1 MENSLSGFNETAKLA
16 LYAIARRL
24 PQDWLPLGL
33 KLRLLIRS
41 GVLDERWYRHTTG
54 RVPDNDLELA
64 REFFFDDRERVGNPL
79 FSADFYRDAYKFQGS
94 PGEALLHYVLV
105 GERRGYKPSLW
116 FEPAFFRTHNP
127 DAPKGGTALA
137 LYLRSWQRYPSAH
150 PYFDSAWYET
160 RYPDVVAAGV
170 NPLAHFANFGS
181 QEGREPNALF
191 NSAWYLKQNTDIA
204 TSGMSATF
212 HFWRYGAT
220 ELRNPGPNFDM
231 RRYASRFG
239 HYAKTGL
246 DPLAHYLVYGRRE
259 GLDIGRLCLSV
270 EDFAPP
276 PPAAPA
282 PARQA
287 ADWAIDVVVPVY
299 RNLDETRRC
308 LESLLASQLP
318 ADARLLVYN
327 DQSPEPAVTEYLR
340 TLGSEGRILLREN
353 ERNLGFVGTVN
364 RAMRE
369 SLAAD
374 GRNGVLLLNSD
385 TEVANDWLQR
395 MCAHA
400 AADPTVGSVTAM
412 SNNATICSYPRIGA
426 NEFPA
431 NSTLAKLD
439 ALTARINRGVA
450 VDIPTAVGFCMLIPL
465 RCLREVGLF
474 DEEAFGKGYGEE
486 NDFCLRAAAQGYHHL
501 FATDVFV
508 RHVGEVSFGSTSS
521 PGKENAGRVILARY
535 PDYNNMVARHVSD
548 DPAFVARTRLTF
560 ARWNEDRKPVVAL
573 ITHDVGGGTE
583 RQVGVVCE
591 ALADDHHV
599 LLIKPVAGHAE
610 RIFVECRDGFDG
622 FQMFLDVV
630 DGAGFCSFL
639 KLAGVQQVQVHHL
652 LGYGPMIRR
661 GLAQAGLQHEF
672 HVHDYYTLC
681 PQVTLTTEEYEYCGE
696 PEPRGCNA
704 CIARRPSNGSSDIV
718 NWRLNHEWVVRGASR
733 VVAPSRDAAARM
745 RRFHAVDVDVVH
757 HERGILP
764 GTSRQVRPATATD
777 PWRVVILGVL
787 APHKGKFKVLQA
799 LRAIAQSQLPLHVH
813 LIGYL
818 GLTDGE
824 MSDAMAA
831 HFSSTGWYEE
841 GELDGL
847 IRSARPDL
855 FLFASTAPETYSF
868 TLTKAIQ
875 TGLPIVAPGH
885 GAYPERLIDYPQHW
899 LFDPAIGGT
908 ALADEICSF
917 ATRLSTAAGGRHVG
931 T

>member
-1 MENSLSGFNETAKLA
+1 MENGWIGFRATAKVA
-16 LYAIARRL
+16 LYAVARRL
-24 PQDWLPLGL
+24 PQDWLPLEI

-54 RVPDNDLELA
+54 QVPDNDLELS
-64 REFFFDDRERVGNPL
+64 RGVFFDDRERVGNPL
-79 FSADFYRDAYKFQGS
+79 FSADFYRDAYKFHGS

-116 FEPAFFRTHNP
+116 FEPAFFRAHNL

-137 LYLRSWQRYPSAH
+137 HFLRGWQRYSMAH
-150 PYFDSAWYET
+150 PYFDIAWYEA

-191 NSAWYLKQNTDIA
+191 NSAWYLKQNADIA
-204 TSGMSATF
+204 SSGMSATF

-220 ELRNPGPNFDM
+220 ELRSPGPNFDM
-231 RRYASRFG
+231 RSYASRFG

-246 DPLAHYLVYGRRE
+246 DPFAHYLVYGRKE
-259 GLDIGRLCLSV
+259 GLDIGRMCLSV
-270 EDFAPP
+270 EDFAESA
-276 PPAAPA
+276 PPAQPA
-282 PARQA
+282 VG
-287 ADWAIDVVVPVY
+287 WAVDVVVPVY

-318 ADARLLVYN
+318 ASARLLVYN
-327 DQSPEPAVTEYLR
+327 DQSPEPAVTQYLR

-353 ERNLGFVGTVN
+353 QSNLGFVGTVN

-374 GRNGVLLLNSD
+374 GRDGVLLLNSD
-385 TEVANDWLQR
+385 TEVASDWLQR

-426 NEFPA
+426 NEMPA
-431 NSTLAKLD
+431 GNTLPGLD
-439 ALTARINRGVA
+439 ALAARINRGVA

-474 DEEAFGKGYGEE
+474 DEDAFGKGYGEE
-486 NDFCLRAAAQGYHHL
+486 NDFCLRAAGLGYHHL
-501 FATDVFV
+501 LATDVFV

-560 ARWNEDRKPVVAL
+560 ARWREDRKPVVAL

-583 RQVGVVCE
+583 QQVGVVCQS
-591 ALADDHHV
+591 LAADHHV
-599 LLIKPVAGHAE
+599 LVIKPVAGHVD
-610 RIFVECRDGFDG
+610 RIFVECRDRFDG
-622 FQMFLDVV
+622 FQMFLDLGDAV
-630 DGAGFCSFL
+630 GFCAFL

-652 LGYGPMIRR
+652 LGHGPIIRQ
-661 GLAQAGLQHEF
+661 GLAQAGLEYEF

-681 PQVTLTTEEYEYCGE
+681 PQITLTTDQHEYCGE
-696 PEPRGCNA
+696 PGPHGCNA
-704 CIARRPSNGSSDIV
+704 CIAKRPSHGASDIV
-718 NWRLNHEWVVRGASR
+718 NWRLNHDWVVRGASR

-745 RRFHAVDVDVVH
+745 RRFHAVDVDVVP
-757 HERGILP
+757 HETGISP
-764 GTSRQVRPATATD
+764 GPSARVRQVSKAD
-777 PWRVVILGVL
+777 PLRVVILGVL
-787 APHKGKFKVLQA
+787 APHKGKFKVLQV
-799 LRAIAQSQLPLHVH
+799 LQAIVQAQLPLHVH

-824 MSDAMAA
+824 MSDAMGE

-841 GELDGL
+841 KQLDGL

-855 FLFASTAPETYSF
+855 ILFASTAPETYSF

-885 GAYPERLIDYPQHW
+885 GAYPERLVDYPQHW
-899 LFDPAIGGT
+899 LFSPTIDGADLAGG
-908 ALADEICSF
+908 LCSF
-917 ATRLSTAAGGRHVG
+917 AAELSATAGARHVV

>member
-1 MENSLSGFNETAKLA
+1 MENGLSGLKESAKSA
-16 LYAIARRL
+16 LYAVAGRL
-24 PQDWLPLGL
+24 PQRLLPVGI

-41 GVLDERWYRHTTG
+41 GVLNEKWYRHTTQQI
-54 RVPDNDLELA
+54 PANDLELA
-64 REFFFDDRERVGNPL
+64 RGIFFDDRECVGNPL
-79 FSADFYRDAYKFQGS
+79 FSADFYRDAYKFDGS

-105 GERRGYKPSLW
+105 GERRGYKPSPW
-116 FEPAFFRTHNP
+116 FEPDFFRAHNP
-127 DAPKGGTALA
+127 DAPKMGTALA
-137 LYLRSWQRYPSAH
+137 HFLNDWQRYPKAH

-160 RYPDVVAAGV
+160 RYPDVVAAGQ
-170 NPLAHFANFGS
+170 NPLVHFANYGP
-181 QEGREPNALF
+181 QEGREPNAFF
-191 NSAWYLKQNTDIA
+191 NSDWYLKQNGDIA
-204 TSGMSATF
+204 SSGMSATS
-212 HFWRYGAT
+212 HFCRYGAT

-231 RRYASRFG
+231 RRYAARFV

-246 DPLAHYLVYGRRE
+246 DPLAHYLVYGRSE

-270 EDFAPP
+270 EDFALPP
-276 PPAAPA
+276 APA
-282 PARQA
+282 PKAS
-287 ADWAIDVVVPVY
+287 DWAVDVVVPVY

-318 ADARLLVYN
+318 ANARLLVYN

-340 TLGSEGRILLREN
+340 SLASQGRILLREN
-353 ERNLGFVGTVN
+353 EQNLGFVGTVN
-364 RAMRE
+364 RAMSE
-369 SLAAD
+369 SLAAESRD
-374 GRNGVLLLNSD
+374 AVLLLNSD

-395 MCAHA
+395 MSAHA

-412 SNNATICSYPRIGA
+412 SNNATICSYPHIGA
-426 NEFPA
+426 NEVPE
-431 NSTLAKLD
+431 NCTLAELD
-439 ALTARINRGVA
+439 ALAARVNRGVA

-535 PDYNNMVARHVSD
+535 PDYNNMIARHVGE
-548 DPAFVARTRLTF
+548 DPAFVARVRLTF
-560 ARWNEDRKPVVAL
+560 ALWKHDRKPVVAL

-583 RQVGVVCE
+583 RQVGVVCA

-599 LLIKPVAGHAE
+599 LVIKPVAGHSE
-610 RIFVECRDGFDG
+610 RIFIECRDEFDG
-622 FQMFLDVV
+622 FQMLLDLG
-630 DGAGFCSFL
+630 DGAGFASFL
-639 KLAGVQQVQVHHL
+639 RLAGVQQVQVHHL
-652 LGYGPMIRR
+652 LGHGPIIRQ
-661 GLAQAGLQHEF
+661 GLAQAGLEHEF

-681 PQVTLTTEEYEYCGE
+681 PQVTLTNYEYEYCGE
-696 PEPRGCNA
+696 PDQHGCNA

-757 HERGILP
+757 HETGVSP
-764 GTSRQVRPATATD
+764 GPPKRVRQASPAD
-777 PWRVVILGVL
+777 PLRVVILGVL

-799 LRAIAQSQLPLHVH
+799 LQAIAQTQLPMHVH

-824 MSDAMAA
+824 MSDEMAA
-831 HFSSTGWYEE
+831 QFSSTGWYEE
-841 GELDGL
+841 RDLDAL

-855 FLFASTAPETYSF
+855 FLFTSTAPETYSF

-885 GAYPERLIDYPQHW
+885 GAYPERLVDYPQHW
-899 LFDPAIGGT
+899 LFDPAIGG
-908 ALADEICSF
+908 AELAAKICSY
-917 ATRLSTAAGGRHVG
+917 AAGLAPAAGGRHVG
-931 T
+931 S